1 MVTECS
7 SWRQSS
13 VRIVLLL
20 ITPSILLLSI
30 WSQLTTLWHKSKMAH
45 LELMIIGTAIGKFS
59 RKMAILTMALTPRM
73 DELLRGNHQKL
84 P

>member
-1 MVTECS
+1 
-7 SWRQSS
+7 
-13 VRIVLLL
+13 
-20 ITPSILLLSI
+20 
-30 WSQLTTLWHKSKMAH
+30 MAH

-59 RKMAILTMALTPRM
+59 RKMAILTMALTPRI